1 LKDIDGPL
9 GRGVWVFDASDTTN
23 ARERQTIPFVLPEP
37 REAFEA
43 HVYGPYLVIR
53 SKRPLETRERFVK
66 VSEDV
71 MRVGRRL
78 EIGDADINLHTLLRA
93 ESKL

>member
-1 LKDIDGPL
+1 M
-9 GRGVWVFDASDTTN
+9 FDASDTTN
-23 ARERQTIPFVLPEP
+23 ARERQTIPLAVPEP
-37 REAFEA
+37 RKAF
-43 HVYGPYLVIR
+43 
-53 SKRPLETRERFVK
+53 ETRERFVK

-78 EIGDADINLHTLLRA
+78 EIGDADINLNALLQA

>member
-1 LKDIDGPL
+1 M
-9 GRGVWVFDASDTTN
+9 FDASDTTN
-23 ARERQTIPFVLPEP
+23 ARERQTIPLAVPEP
-37 REAFEA
+37 RKAFEA
-43 HVYGPYLVIR
+43 RVYGPYLVIR
-53 SKRPLETRERFVK
+53 SRRPLETRERFVK

-78 EIGDADINLHTLLRA
+78 EIGDADINLNALLQA

>member
-1 LKDIDGPL
+1 
-9 GRGVWVFDASDTTN
+9 
-23 ARERQTIPFVLPEP
+23 
-37 REAFEA
+37 
-43 HVYGPYLVIR
+43 VIR
-53 SKRPLETRERFVK
+53 SRRPLDTPERFVK

-78 EIGDADINLHTLLRA
+78 EIGDADINLHALLQA